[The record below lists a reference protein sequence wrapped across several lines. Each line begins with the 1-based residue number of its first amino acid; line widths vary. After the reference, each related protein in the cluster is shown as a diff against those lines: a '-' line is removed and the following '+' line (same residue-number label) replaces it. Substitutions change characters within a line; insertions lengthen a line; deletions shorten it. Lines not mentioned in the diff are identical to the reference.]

1 MTLIALWN
9 QGDLLIKGIALL
21 LLLMSV
27 ASWYIIVTR
36 LLRALAFRRMA
47 DKTAAFWAA
56 RDFDDGIAALSGE
69 NKTPDNPF
77 TYLATEG
84 QLTVHHH
91 SAHEETLK
99 NRISL
104 PDLLTE
110 SLRGAIDENTLRL
123 QSGLSILASIGAT
136 SPFIGLLGTVWGIYH
151 ALASIGA
158 TGQAS
163 IDKVAGPVGEALIMT
178 ALGLAV
184 AIPAVLAYNALV
196 RENRRAIGRMNR
208 FARQLHAYFLTGA
221 PLEAASETSSPDTA
235 GRR

>member
-1 MTLIALWN
+1 MTLLALWN

-27 ASWYIIVTR
+27 ASWYLIVTR
-36 LLRALAFRRMA
+36 TLRALKFRRLA
-47 DKTAAFWAA
+47 DTTAAFWAA
-56 RDFDDGIAALSGE
+56 RDFNEGIAALSRE
-69 NKTPDNPF
+69 DPDNPF
-77 TYLATEG
+77 LYIATEG
-84 QLTVHHH
+84 ELTVRRHGGVR
-91 SAHEETLK
+91 EENLK
-99 NRISL
+99 SQISL

-123 QSGLSILASIGAT
+123 QSGLSILASVGST

-151 ALASIGA
+151 ALAGIGA

-208 FARQLHAYFLTGA
+208 FARQLHAYFLIGA
-221 PLEAASETSSPDTA
+221 AVESAGAAMPLYIA
-235 GRR
+235 GRT